1 MSARERDAAL
11 AAGSLAYEV
20 IDWVSERFTLPKADI
35 LDLGHERDPA
45 SAARMLRQYWSIG
58 EKPVGNMIKLLESKG
73 VHVFSLAE
81 DTKNVDAFS
90 CWRNG
95 KPFVFLNTF
104 KSAER
109 SRFDA
114 AHEQIGRA
122 SCWERVCQSG

>member
-1 MSARERDAAL
+1 M
-11 AAGSLAYEV
+11 
-20 IDWVSERFTLPKADI
+20 LPKADI

-45 SAARMLRQYWSIG
+45 SAARLLRQYWSIG

-95 KPFVFLNTF
+95 PPFVFLT
-104 KSAER
+104 SSTSQSEER
-109 SRFDA
+109 RAGQRVVITCGSRC
-114 AHEQIGRA
+114 
-122 SCWERVCQSG
+122 SS

>member
-73 VHVFSLAE
+73 VHVFSTARSDE
-81 DTKNVDAFS
+81 RRV
-90 CWRNG
+90 G
-95 KPFVFLNTF
+95 KEFVSTG
-104 KSAER
+104 R
-109 SRFDA
+109 SR
-114 AHEQIGRA
+114 
-122 SCWERVCQSG
+122 WEA

>member
-1 MSARERDAAL
+1 
-11 AAGSLAYEV
+11 
-20 IDWVSERFTLPKADI
+20 
-35 LDLGHERDPA
+35 
-45 SAARMLRQYWSIG
+45 
-58 EKPVGNMIKLLESKG
+58 MIKLLESKG

-95 KPFVFLNTF
+95 QPFVFLNTF

-114 AHEQIGRA
+114 AHELAHLVLHRHGGPQGREAETEANQFA
-122 SCWERVCQSG
+122 SALLMPHAALVSTIPSVIRLDQFLRAKHRCGLARTDELS